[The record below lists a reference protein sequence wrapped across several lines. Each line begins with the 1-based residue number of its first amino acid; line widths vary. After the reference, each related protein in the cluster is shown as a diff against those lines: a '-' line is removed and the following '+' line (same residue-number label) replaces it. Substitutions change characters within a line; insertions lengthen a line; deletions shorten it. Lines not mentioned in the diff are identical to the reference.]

1 MHSDF
6 YPGNLRGGEGTPLTL
21 LDWGDCRVGHP
32 LLDQAA
38 FLDRAPAA
46 DVPALRAHWS
56 AAWQRALPHAD
67 SERAA
72 ELLSP
77 IASARQAL
85 IYQRFLDHIEDSEQ
99 LYHRADVPDWLRRT
113 AERLRAQDP
122 FEA

>member
-6 YPGNLRGGEGTPLTL
+6 YPGNLRGGEGTRLTL
-21 LDWGDCRVGHP
+21 LDWGDCGVGHP